1 MTRKS
6 SKNPTAP
13 AEESVAA
20 EVALAAE
27 MSIDDVESCPWETGE
42 LGRDESYVAVADPE
56 SSRTIDDLMALQ
68 MISIRLEKSLLNDL
82 KEIAHYHGIGYQPMI
97 RDLLHRFVRHE
108 LKTILNQRLE
118 QIERDEQAQAETR
131 TVPVDDFIVRRRA

>member
-1 MTRKS
+1 MKTRK
-6 SKNPTAP
+6 
-13 AEESVAA
+13 
-20 EVALAAE
+20 LAARGTTPARR
-27 MSIDDVESCPWETGE
+27 SARRPPDTPSGVRAWETGE
-42 LGRDESYVAVADPE
+42 LGRDADSVAVADPE

-108 LKTILNQRLE
+108 LKTILSQRLE
-118 QIERDEQAQAETR
+118 QIERDEQAQTETG
-131 TVPVDDFIVRRRA
+131 TIPVDDFIVRRRA